1 LTAFTIP
8 HSAFDIR
15 AGSHLVAVVLAVA
28 LLPLIVVGA
37 GVTSK
42 DAGMAYPDW
51 PTSGGHLVNPPG
63 WWKGEKT
70 FWEHGRRLL
79 GWTVGILAIVSAV
92 FCFRR
97 GATLRTGSTNTR
109 ERWCEC
115 LSLATLLA
123 IVIQGVL
130 GGIRVRAVST
140 PLALVHGVWGQVCFC
155 LACVVGLLTSRGW
168 LESGPA
174 VEARG
179 ATFFQRGTLVGTI
192 CVFLQLV
199 TGAAQRHFGVREAL
213 IAHLLGA
220 VVVIL
225 VLSWAAMWA
234 LEQYPHLTL
243 LAKLGRMLAVLVGL
257 QMILG
262 GLAFLVTVMGGDWPV
277 TLRWAAPS
285 AHVLV
290 GAMLLACVLLMTLS
304 SRRLLRSVVEGADPA
319 AKSAVTVP

>member
-1 LTAFTIP
+1 MNRPCSIEGSERLRY
-8 HSAFDIR
+8 HR
-15 AGSHLVAVVLAVA
+15 GSHFVAVVLAAA

-63 WWKGEKT
+63 WWQGEKT
-70 FWEHGRRLL
+70 LWEHGHRLL
-79 GWTVGILAIVSAV
+79 GWAVGMLAIVSAV
-92 FCFRR
+92 ICFRR
-97 GATLRTGSTNTR
+97 GATLRTVSTNAR
-109 ERWCEC
+109 EHWCEY

-123 IVIQGVL
+123 IVIQGIL

-140 PLALVHGVWGQVCFC
+140 PLAMIHGVWGQVCFC

-199 TGAAQRHFGVREAL
+199 TGAAQRHFGVWEAL

-225 VLSWAAMWA
+225 VLCWAAMWA
-234 LEQYPHLTL
+234 LEQYPHLPL
-243 LAKLGRMLAVLVGL
+243 LAKMGRWLAVLVGL

-262 GLAFLVTVMGGDWPV
+262 GLAFLVTVMGGDWPA

-290 GAMLLACVLLMTLS
+290 GAMLLACILLMTLS
-304 SRRLLRSVVEGADPA
+304 SRRLLHPA
-319 AKSAVTVP
+319 MTTSKARVLTAP

>member
-1 LTAFTIP
+1 MNSSRLIGEGDP
-8 HSAFDIR
+8 VCYYP
-15 AGSHLVAVVLAVA
+15 GSHLLAVVLAIA

-63 WWKGEKT
+63 WWQGEKT
-70 FWEHGRRLL
+70 LWEHGHRLL
-79 GWTVGILAIVSAV
+79 GWGVGMLAIVSAV
-92 FCFRR
+92 FCARR
-97 GATLRTGSTNTR
+97 GGTLRILGM
-109 ERWCEC
+109 
-115 LSLATLLA
+115 ATLLA
-123 IVIQGVL
+123 IVIQGIL

-140 PLALVHGVWGQVCFC
+140 QLALVHGVWGQLCFC

-174 VEARG
+174 VEASG
-179 ATFFQRGTLVGTI
+179 ATFFQRGTLVGAI

-199 TGAAQRHFGVREAL
+199 TGAAQRHFDVREAL
-213 IAHLLGA
+213 VAHLLWA

-234 LEQYPHLTL
+234 LEQYPHHAL
-243 LAKLGRMLAVLVGL
+243 LAKLGRWLAVLVGL

-262 GLAFLVTVMGGDWPV
+262 GLTFLVTVMGGNWPA
-277 TLRWAAPS
+277 TLLWTAPS

-290 GAMLLACVLLMTLS
+290 GAMLLACVLLMTIS
-304 SRRLLRSVVEGADPA
+304 SRRLLRPGLEGADA
-319 AKSAVTVP
+319 TAKTAVAVP

>member
-1 LTAFTIP
+1 MNP
-8 HSAFDIR
+8 WRPNEESRPVHYHP
-15 AGSHLVAVVLAVA
+15 GSHFVAVILAIA

-37 GVTSK
+37 GVTSN

-63 WWKGEKT
+63 WWQGEKT
-70 FWEHGRRLL
+70 IWEHGHRLL
-79 GWTVGILAIVSAV
+79 GWGVGMMAVVSAV
-92 FCFRR
+92 FCARR
-97 GATLRTGSTNTR
+97 GGTLWTLG
-109 ERWCEC
+109 
-115 LSLATLLA
+115 LAVLFA
-123 IVIQGVL
+123 IIIQGVL

-168 LESGPA
+168 LESEPA

-179 ATFFQRGTLVGTI
+179 ATFFQRGTLVATI

-213 IAHLLGA
+213 IAHVLWA

-225 VLSWAAMWA
+225 VLSWTAMWA
-234 LEQYPHLTL
+234 LEQYPHVALIS
-243 LAKLGRMLAVLVGL
+243 KLGRWLAVLVGL

-262 GLAFLVTVMGGDWPV
+262 GLAFLVTVMDGDWPL
-277 TLRWAAPS
+277 TLLWAAPS

-290 GAMLLACVLLMTLS
+290 GAMLLACVLMMTLC
-304 SRRLLRSVVEGADPA
+304 SRRLLRPVA
-319 AKSAVTVP
+319 AQASAAIPTAAATP